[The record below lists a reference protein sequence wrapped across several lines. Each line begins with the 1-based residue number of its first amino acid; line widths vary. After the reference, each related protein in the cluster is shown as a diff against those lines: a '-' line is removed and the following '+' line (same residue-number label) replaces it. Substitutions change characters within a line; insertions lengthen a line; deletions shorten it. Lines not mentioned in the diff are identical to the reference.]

1 MAYIEP
7 KTNWNE
13 EYEPGTQ
20 DMNRIE
26 GNIKHVKEN
35 IDEIEARS
43 ITAGDGLSGGGTLA
57 GSRTID
63 VDSTVVRTSRTITAG
78 AGLSGGGT
86 LAENRTINVD
96 GSVARIEGSTSATIT
111 NYAVGTIVAVLC
123 QGRTYNLNSATTL
136 YVDTGGSGLIRD
148 YSGSGWAALS
158 GTWRARG
165 YSGFSGSSS
174 SRYYLFQR
182 VS

>member
-13 EYEPGTQ
+13 EYEPSPQ

-26 GNIKHVKEN
+26 GNVKHVKED
-35 IDEIEARS
+35 IDAIEARS

-57 GSRTID
+57 G
-63 VDSTVVRTSRTITAG
+63 
-78 AGLSGGGT
+78 
-86 LAENRTINVD
+86 NRTIAVD
-96 GSVARIEGSTSATIT
+96 GSVARIEGSTNANIT
-111 NYAVGTIVAVLC
+111 SYAVGTIVAVFC
-123 QGRTYNLNSATTL
+123 ESRFHVLNSTTTL
-136 YVDTGGSGLIRD
+136 YTATGFAGSALIQDFPAENRV
-148 YSGSGWAALS
+148 ALS

-165 YSGFSGSSS
+165 FLGFSGSSANGFH
-174 SRYYLFQR
+174 LFQR